1 MLKNLKKLKFSFSQK
16 QNKSILILSIF
27 LFFAMGLEILGLG
40 ALLPVISFVLN
51 PNSVHESQIFNFLGS
66 YIENLNS
73 DFIVY
78 LMLLLIVLIF
88 SFKTIFLVFL
98 TSKQN
103 IFLTKLKADLSSRLF
118 SKYIYQSYSFHL
130 KNNSSRLL
138 KIIQVDVGHVN
149 IFLTQLI
156 TVIIESGLIL
166 SAVVTLIYIEPIG
179 AISVGVF
186 FIIVSTFFFQST
198 KKRLVLWGEK
208 MINLNEN
215 LSKNIIEG
223 LNGIKAF
230 KILGKEQ
237 KINNQFKKNNFSL
250 AKISSN
256 HLTTTQLPRFFLELI
271 SIIGLTGF
279 IISMLIQ
286 DKQTNL
292 IVSILSVFVAA
303 TFRMIPSINRV
314 IASLQNFKY
323 YEASLD
329 IVYDEFKKLN
339 FDSKT
344 DHPNQE
350 RMMINKVLKIK
361 DLCFEYSKNNII
373 LKNISFDISKGETV
387 GIVGESGS
395 GKSSLV
401 DIIIGLLKPNSG
413 SINVDGVNINSKLR
427 SWQNNIGYVSQSI
440 FLTDDSIIRN
450 VALGVDDDQIDI
462 KSVNNSLES
471 AQLKKFIETL
481 PDGVYTKV
489 GERGVQ
495 LSGGQRQRI
504 GIARALYNS
513 PEFLVFDEA
522 TSALDSETESLFM
535 DSIYALKG
543 KTIIIIAHRLST
555 LNSCD
560 RIYKIENNNIF
571 LINK

>member
-1 MLKNLKKLKFSFSQK
+1 
-16 QNKSILILSIF
+16 
-27 LFFAMGLEILGLG
+27 
-40 ALLPVISFVLN
+40 
-51 PNSVHESQIFNFLGS
+51 
-66 YIENLNS
+66 
-73 DFIVY
+73 
-78 LMLLLIVLIF
+78 
-88 SFKTIFLVFL
+88 
-98 TSKQN
+98 
-103 IFLTKLKADLSSRLF
+103 
-118 SKYIYQSYSFHL
+118 
-130 KNNSSRLL
+130 
-138 KIIQVDVGHVN
+138 
-149 IFLTQLI
+149 
-156 TVIIESGLIL
+156 
-166 SAVVTLIYIEPIG
+166 
-179 AISVGVF
+179 
-186 FIIVSTFFFQST
+186 
-198 KKRLVLWGEK
+198 

>member
-1 MLKNLKKLKFSFSQK
+1 MLKNLKKLKFLFSQK

-560 RIYKIENNNIF
+560 RVYKIENNNIF

>member
-1 MLKNLKKLKFSFSQK
+1 MLKNLKKLKFLFSQK